1 MVAWSRTAGEAGKD
15 GKWHEGTFQGDEN
28 LLHLDKRTG
37 FTGVYIYQKAQ
48 IGTLHICIFLYINF
62 ALKT

>member
-1 MVAWSRTAGEAGKD
+1 MVAWSRTAGGAGED
-15 GKWHEGTFQGDEN
+15 GKQHEGTFQGDEN

-37 FTGVYIYQKAQ
+37 FAGVYIYQKAQ
-48 IGTLHICIFLYINF
+48 TGTLHIGIFSYVNF

>member
-1 MVAWSRTAGEAGKD
+1 MVAWSRTAGGAGKD
-15 GKWHEGTFQGDEN
+15 GKQHEGTFQGDEN

-37 FTGVYIYQKAQ
+37 FAGVYIYQKAW
-48 IGTLHICIFLYINF
+48 IGALHIGIFLYINF